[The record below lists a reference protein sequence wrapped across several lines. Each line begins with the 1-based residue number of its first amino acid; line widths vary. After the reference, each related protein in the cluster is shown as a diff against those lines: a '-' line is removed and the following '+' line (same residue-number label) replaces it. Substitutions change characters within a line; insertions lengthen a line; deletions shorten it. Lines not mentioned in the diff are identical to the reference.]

1 MQLHGRLPG
10 LPDEAGLAE
19 VLPVGQEDRMTAKRG
34 PGKLSPQEA
43 GGIGG
48 RLVAARY
55 SRAHFRRIGRMGG
68 QAGGRPRLRTFD
80 EIAGEPR
87 GRALLR
93 EFQTEFRRW
102 LSTESNS

>member
-1 MQLHGRLPG
+1 
-10 LPDEAGLAE
+10 
-19 VLPVGQEDRMTAKRG
+19 MTAKRG
-34 PGKLSPQEA
+34 LGKLSPQEA

-48 RLVAARY
+48 RLVASRY
-55 SRAHFRRIGRMGG
+55 SPAHFRRIGRMGG

-87 GRALLR
+87 GKQLLR
-93 EFQTEFRRW
+93 EYQNEFRRW